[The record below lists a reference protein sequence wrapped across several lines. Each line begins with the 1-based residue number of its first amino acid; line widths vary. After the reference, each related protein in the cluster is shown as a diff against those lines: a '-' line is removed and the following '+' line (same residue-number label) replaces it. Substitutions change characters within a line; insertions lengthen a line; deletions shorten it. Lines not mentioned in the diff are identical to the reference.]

1 MYLFSIYSAWTWNLL
16 YGLLS
21 PSFRKN
27 ATKIFI
33 SIGNTTFE
41 NQATIIYGLEKFTLE
56 SFSVNKR
63 DMKIEVGIKIPIIKV
78 RKINF
83 KLLFCSTSSSIYGT
97 CFSSA
102 KLLFTYRC
110 RGPSLLLHVDRL
122 YTVIYMKQKTMT
134 KVCLLQRWVN
144 STLVLTYISTFSGTC
159 SMEGIC
165 EV

>member
-41 NQATIIYGLEKFTLE
+41 NQATIIYGLEKFQLE
-56 SFSVNKR
+56 SLSVNKR
-63 DMKIEVGIKIPIIKV
+63 DMKIEVGIKIPKIKV
-78 RKINF
+78 REINF
-83 KLLFCSTSSSIYGT
+83 KLTFFNIYSSIYGKY
-97 CFSSA
+97 FFLSA
-102 KLLFTYRC
+102 
-110 RGPSLLLHVDRL
+110 SA
-122 YTVIYMKQKTMT
+122 
-134 KVCLLQRWVN
+134 
-144 STLVLTYISTFSGTC
+144 YILTFSGNF

-165 EV
+165 QVYGFPQGKRFCIRK